1 MSTVPRTRAR
11 ANVGAISAAAL
22 LALGAV
28 VLSPARA
35 AAKPAP
41 ESNEG
46 CQECHA
52 DKKTE
57 RKKPPEGR
65 KASVYVDNLGLAR
78 SEHRG
83 MSCVDCHAK
92 VFAQDPHPQAR
103 RALCQDCHVA
113 DESREGGVKFAQIDR
128 DFQKS
133 VHVEKSKGFACVAC
147 HDAHAFQLDTT
158 RARVFEHNKVC
169 LRCHSTPIEYQ
180 GFVNKAPTDLAKAH
194 EWLPNRDL
202 HWSRVRCLDCHTG
215 LGAPPGSHLIV
226 PKSQAVKRCES
237 CHNQNP
243 TQLLRLYG
251 RMRGQE
257 VARLGFINAFIIN
270 DSYVIG
276 ATRSWWMD
284 IGAILIM
291 GGTGAGIAG
300 HGALRML
307 AWFVRRKTGWGVKH
321 DAHHGHGDHEAHDD
335 HGRNA

>member
-1 MSTVPRTRAR
+1 MGAMSTVPAGRVRAR
-11 ANVGAISAAAL
+11 TGAMRA
-22 LALGAV
+22 
-28 VLSPARA
+28 ARA
-35 AAKPAP
+35 LAFGALVMLPGRASAKPP
-41 ESNEG
+41 PLSNEA

-52 DKKTE
+52 DRKTE

-65 KASVYVDNLGLAR
+65 KASVYVDSLGLAR

-83 MSCVDCHAK
+83 MSCADCHAK
-92 VFAQDPHPQAR
+92 AFAQDPHPEAR
-103 RALCQDCHVA
+103 RALCRDCHVA
-113 DESREGGVKFAQIDR
+113 NESREGGVKFADIER
-128 DFQKS
+128 DFQRS
-133 VHVEKSKGFACVAC
+133 VHVEKSKGFQCVAC

-158 RARVFEHNKVC
+158 RARVFEHNKIC
-169 LRCHSTPIEYQ
+169 LRCHTTAVEYQ
-180 GFVNKAPTDLAKAH
+180 GFVSKAPTDLAKAH

-215 LGAPPGSHLIV
+215 PDAPAGSHLIV
-226 PKSQAVKRCES
+226 PRTQAVKRCEA

-257 VARLGFINAFIIN
+257 VARLGFINSFIIN

-284 IGAILIM
+284 IGAVLIM

-300 HGALRML
+300 HGALRVL
-307 AWFVRRKTGWGVKH
+307 AWFIRRRKGGGHAGH
-321 DAHHGHGDHEAHDD
+321 DAHGRHE
-335 HGRNA
+335 